1 MFSGQEMTVDKR
13 SSKTKRVE
21 RKPESELARLKR
33 QNELIL
39 QAAGEGV
46 YGLDCEGITTF
57 VNPAAARMLGWEADT
72 LIGEPMH
79 ALLHHTRPD
88 GSQFPREECP
98 IYAAFK
104 DGAVHHV
111 DDEVF
116 WRKDGSSFPVAYTST
131 PIREKGQLVGAV
143 VVFKDITDRK
153 LAEQELRQA
162 YTEIERMKE
171 RLEAENI
178 YLQEEFKV
186 ERNFAGIIGQSHA
199 IQQVMHQIEL
209 VAPTDASVLISGES
223 GTGKELI
230 ASAIHEQSNRDAR
243 PLIRV
248 NCAAIPRDLFESEF
262 FGHVKGAFTSALKDR
277 TGRFELANGGT
288 IFLDEVGEI
297 PLELQSKLL
306 RVLQEGQFERVGE
319 EKTRS
324 VDVRVVAASNRDLKA
339 DIDAKRF
346 REDLFFRLNVFPIE
360 AAPLRRRID
369 DIPLLAVHFIALICR
384 RLNRPEPRL
393 TQTNLKQLQTY
404 HWPGN
409 IRELQN
415 VIERAIIVSKGN
427 RLQFN
432 LPGMDVGR
440 DTVSKVSGEYDA
452 ASIPFT
458 ETERLA
464 RDRAN
469 ILEALRLTNGK
480 ISGENGAAELLG
492 VKPTTLASRMKALDI
507 KKQI

>member
-1 MFSGQEMTVDKR
+1 MSVDKH
-13 SSKTKRVE
+13 SSKTKRAE
-21 RKPESELARLKR
+21 GKPKSELARIKR

-39 QAAGEGV
+39 QAAGEGI
-46 YGLDCEGITTF
+46 YGLDCEGMTTF
-57 VNPAAARMLGWEADT
+57 VNPAAARMLGWEADA
-72 LIGEPMH
+72 LIGKPMH
-79 ALLHHTRPD
+79 PLLHHTRPD
-88 GSQFPREECP
+88 GSPFPREECP
-98 IYAAFK
+98 IYAALK
-104 DGAVHHV
+104 DGAVHHI

-131 PIREKGQLVGAV
+131 PIRENSQLVGAV

-171 RLEAENI
+171 QLEAENV

-186 ERNFAGIIGQSHA
+186 ERNFAGIIGKSYA

-230 ASAIHEQSNRDAR
+230 ACAIHEQSNRNER

-262 FGHVKGAFTSALKDR
+262 FGHVKGAFTGAFKDR
-277 TGRFELANGGT
+277 TGRFALANGGT

-297 PLELQSKLL
+297 PTELQSKLL

-319 EKTRS
+319 EKTRN

-339 DIDAKRF
+339 DVDAKRF

-360 AAPLRRRID
+360 AAPLRGRID
-369 DIPLLAVHFIALICR
+369 DIPLLAGHFIALVCR

-393 TQTNLKQLQTY
+393 TLANLKQLQAY
-404 HWPGN
+404 RWPGN

-415 VIERAIIVSKGN
+415 VIERAIIVSKDN

-432 LPGMDVGR
+432 LPGKDVGIE
-440 DTVSKVSGEYDA
+440 VISKESGEYDA

-469 ILEALRLTNGK
+469 ILEALRLTKGK
-480 ISGENGAAELLG
+480 ISGEKGAAELLG
-492 VKPTTLASRMKALDI
+492 IKPTTLASRMKALDI